1 MVETI
6 LLFAFFPK
14 DIFFFTKYLQI
25 SLNNFSKS
33 FVMRRTL
40 FKGHVNKPE
49 LWKNFDW
56 VEDFG
61 DVDYFI

>member
-1 MVETI
+1 
-6 LLFAFFPK
+6 
-14 DIFFFTKYLQI
+14 
-25 SLNNFSKS
+25 
-33 FVMRRTL
+33 MRRTL

-49 LWKNFDW
+49 PWKNFDW